1 MLSPARRL
9 LKLIHLEAMPW
20 PATLLYNALS
30 RSSIFQKNYDLV
42 VQDILEHCPG
52 KRILDIGTGPGWLL
66 VKLHRRAPE
75 LQLTGVDVSAP
86 MVAMA
91 RKNIDASSLKDRIR
105 IETGSASLLPFHSN
119 SFDAVVSTGSIH
131 HWKDPKTA
139 LNEVYRVLR
148 KGGVAHLYDLV
159 SDTPRDVLEGAAADF
174 GRLRAVLLRVH
185 AFEEPFYSMDALVSL
200 AEGLPFVGKST
211 RFVGIQF
218 CLSLTK

>member
-9 LKLIHLEAMPW
+9 LKLIHLEGMPW
-20 PATLLYNALS
+20 PATVFYDALS
-30 RSSIFQKNYDLV
+30 RSTIFQKNYDLV
-42 VQDILEHCPG
+42 AQDILEHCPG

-66 VKLHRRAPE
+66 VKLHRRVPG

-86 MVAMA
+86 MAAKA
-91 RKNIDASSLKDRIR
+91 RKNISSSSLAGDIR

-131 HWKDPKTA
+131 HWKDPTTA

-148 KGGVAHLYDLV
+148 KGGVALLYDLV
-159 SDTPRDVLEGAAADF
+159 SDTPKEVLEEAAVDF

-185 AFEEPFYSMDALVSL
+185 ALEEPFYSRDAFAGL
-200 AEGLPFVGKST
+200 AQDLPFVQRST

-218 CLSLTK
+218 CLSLMK